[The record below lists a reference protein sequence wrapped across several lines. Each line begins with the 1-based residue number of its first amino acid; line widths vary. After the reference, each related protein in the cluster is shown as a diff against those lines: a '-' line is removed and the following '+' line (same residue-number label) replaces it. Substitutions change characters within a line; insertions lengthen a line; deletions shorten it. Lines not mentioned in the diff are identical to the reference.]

1 MGADRLT
8 ERGKPNMDI
17 PDRNRGQTGGGG
29 GGGASPGSQGPGGSD
44 EMGSF

>member
-1 MGADRLT
+1 
-8 ERGKPNMDI
+8 MDI